1 MFRWPYILPS
11 ERDNPTGLFPERPNP
26 SFLTAVP
33 VANPSS
39 TPLPISSDASTYTE
53 SWTGSVS
60 GNTSCTSSQVW
71 HVIITF
77 NTVFSANDMH
87 HHAQVQR
94 DTQVS
99 ELVHRISL
107 YDPIPLHTHAP
118 LYIPTPLRHPPPI
131 YRSQPTRESDS
142 FLESTIAA
150 SFEYPTGLITPPDN
164 HYRPSVIPS
173 VAPCDDNTVTLQY
186 AIPPSTFVD
195 SRIQPT
201 TSGHE
206 THAQAMS
213 TAVASSA
220 SSTSSLSVSVDEDT
234 LFLSDTGPVSTS
246 TTTPDMTWS
255 TSIPTID
262 RVASRQSSSAF
273 TTVPTSPHNAESDPS
288 PDPPSEHVIPRP
300 GHHPIRR
307 NALSPAT
314 LADFFPSSS
323 RTSTVT
329 GPGTSASA
337 GDSTAA
343 VSRPASDPH
352 VYGRR
357 AQQQQQ
363 QQQKRTRKTAHTL
376 CVCTMCHKDIRK
388 ADRVSHCLG
397 HMGLKEWR
405 CEW

>member
-11 ERDNPTGLFPERPNP
+11 ERDNPTAGLFPERPSP
-26 SFLTAVP
+26 SFSTAVP

-39 TPLPISSDASTYTE
+39 TAFPITSDAPTYTD
-53 SWTGSVS
+53 SWTGSMS
-60 GNTSCTSSQVW
+60 GNTSCTSTHSGVLF
-71 HVIITF
+71 ITF
-77 NTVFSANDMH
+77 NTLFSANDMH
-87 HHAQVQR
+87 HQR

-99 ELVHRISL
+99 ELVHRISQ
-107 YDPIPLHTHAP
+107 YDPIPLHTHPP
-118 LYIPTPLRHPPPI
+118 LYIPTPLRHPPPT

-173 VAPCDDNTVTLQY
+173 VAPCNNNSVTLQY

-195 SRIQPT
+195 GRIQPT
-201 TSGHE
+201 PSGND
-206 THAQAMS
+206 THAQAIS
-213 TAVASSA
+213 TVASDA
-220 SSTSSLSVSVDEDT
+220 VSVSVDADT

-246 TTTPDMTWS
+246 TTPSDMAWS

-262 RVASRQSSSAF
+262 RIASSQSSS
-273 TTVPTSPHNAESDPS
+273 TLTVPASPHNPEPNIRVPHPS
-288 PDPPSEHVIPRP
+288 PDPPSEHVILRP

-329 GPGTSASA
+329 GPDTSASA

-343 VSRPASDPH
+343 VSGPASDPH
-352 VYGRR
+352 DAYGRR
-357 AQQQQQ
+357 AQPQQQP
-363 QQQKRTRKTAHTL
+363 QQKRTRKKTHAL
-376 CVCTMCHKDIRK
+376 CVCTRCHKDIRK